1 MCFCRAEGDTE
12 TALTLETAV
21 PNSLFAVKAK
31 SNLRS
36 LYTLAT
42 VYLEASHVLTIV
54 SR

>member
-21 PNSLFAVKAK
+21 PNSLFAVKA
-31 SNLRS
+31 NLRS
-36 LYTLAT
+36 LYTPAT